1 MAGTAKLEPEMTPAG
16 ARIEIMDNQMVEILR
31 RKTPAERL
39 AIAFGLWRSARLIL
53 TGCLKSLHPEWDE
66 AKVQQE
72 VARRFLG
79 GELSARIFLSSA
91 PPR

>member
-1 MAGTAKLEPEMTPAG
+1 MSPGNAPSG
-16 ARIEIMDNQMVEILR
+16 AVDDQMVEILR

-66 AKVQQE
+66 EKVRQE
-72 VARRFLG
+72 VVRR
-79 GELSARIFLSSA
+79 LSHGAV
-91 PPR
+91 